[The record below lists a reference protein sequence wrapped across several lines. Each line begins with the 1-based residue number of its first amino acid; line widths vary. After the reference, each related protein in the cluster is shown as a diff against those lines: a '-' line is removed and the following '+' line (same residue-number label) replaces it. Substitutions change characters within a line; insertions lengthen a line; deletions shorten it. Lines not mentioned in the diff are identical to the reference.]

1 MQDWHEWC
9 LIYCQLAVDGK
20 CFTGINAAVT
30 SKAAVTNKAII
41 INITS
46 QGKFDERL

>member
-30 SKAAVTNKAII
+30 NKAII